1 MRLFDTH
8 CHLTW
13 DEEQQPALPRL
24 QRAREAG
31 VEKFVCVSI
40 DLDNA
45 KRCAELAAEHED
57 VYPTVGIHPND
68 VGSAE
73 ELASNLSALRELAQ
87 DPQYVAIGETGLDFF
102 RDWADPDVQ
111 RASLEGH
118 LQVAIDRDLPVILHC
133 RDAME
138 GLLPILRAHAPALRG
153 IMHCYSAGP
162 GTIEELV
169 QLGMHISFAGNLTYP
184 KSQELRDACRLVP
197 EERLL
202 VETDAPFLAPQP
214 RRGKKNE
221 PAFVAF
227 TLEALAAEREVD
239 AEALAAKTYSNA
251 CAVFGLAADGE

>member
-24 QRAREAG
+24 ERAREAG
-31 VEKFVCVSI
+31 VERFVCVSI

-45 KRCAELAAEHED
+45 KRCAALASEHED
-57 VYPTVGIHPND
+57 VFPSVGIHPND
-68 VGSAE
+68 VGEAAD
-73 ELASNLSALRELAQ
+73 LDAKMDALRDLSE
-87 DPQYVAIGETGLDFF
+87 DPCYVAIGETGLDFF
-102 RDWADPDVQ
+102 RDWADPEVQ
-111 RASLEGH
+111 RRSLIAH
-118 LQVAIDRDLPVILHC
+118 LQLAIARDLPVILHC
-133 RDAME
+133 RDAMD
-138 GLLPILRAHAPALRG
+138 GLLPILRDHAPDLRG

-162 GTIEELV
+162 STIEELV

-184 KSQELRDACRLVP
+184 KSQDLRDACRLVP

-227 TLEALAAEREVD
+227 TLEALAAERGVD
-239 AEALAAKTYSNA
+239 AEALAATTFANA
-251 CAVFGLAADGE
+251 CQVFGLEG

>member
-24 QRAREAG
+24 ERAREAG
-31 VEKFVCVSI
+31 VAGFVCVSI

-45 KRCAELAAEHED
+45 LRCRELAAEHAD
-57 VYPTVGIHPND
+57 VYPSVGIHPND
-68 VGSAE
+68 VGEAAALPSK
-73 ELASNLSALRELAQ
+73 LAKLRDLAQ
-87 DPQYVAIGETGLDFF
+87 DPSFVAIGETGLDFF
-102 RDWADPDVQ
+102 RDWADPKVQ
-111 RASLEGH
+111 HDALVGH
-118 LQVAIDRDLPVILHC
+118 LQVAVDRDLPVILHC
-133 RDAME
+133 RDAMD
-138 GLLPILRAHAPALRG
+138 GLLPVLRDFAPDLRG

-169 QLGMHISFAGNLTYP
+169 TLGMHISFAGNLTYP

-227 TLEALAAEREVD
+227 TLEALATEREVD
-239 AEALAAKTYSNA
+239 ATALADTTFVNA
-251 CAVFGLAADGE
+251 QRVFGLQT